1 MAEHANRSHNRHIE
15 KQIIAK
21 LPLDSIFP
29 EAFFDEILAED
40 LKFSGGGYTKSIEI
54 GRMDK
59 MTDEEALIKYYGGR
73 PQYSFG
79 KLSKIGD
86 RRVEYSFDKIS
97 RIGTDRVEYSF
108 GEISRVGGN
117 RVQRSFGEISY
128 IGPV

>member
-1 MAEHANRSHNRHIE
+1 MDFSQGLE
-15 KQIIAK
+15 
-21 LPLDSIFP
+21 IF
-29 EAFFDEILAED
+29 
-40 LKFSGGGYTKSIEI
+40 GGGYTKSIET
-54 GRMDK
+54 RRNNK

-128 IGPV
+128 IGPVRIK